1 VRGSEE
7 GTSAD
12 KRVRES
18 RRLPATA
25 TDDVGVCEIAD
36 LLASSLGAKWWGNG
50 GKARE
55 GILALFVGA
64 EECQNG
70 EGIGQIEDAEISV
83 ARDHRARYL
92 GKKVGVSAGI
102 KVGPTCQRRGERGE
116 GTDLG
121 KKECWAMGQFWSWA
135 KALPHGLS
143 TLFFLLLFLF

>member
-1 VRGSEE
+1 
-7 GTSAD
+7 
-12 KRVRES
+12 
-18 RRLPATA
+18 
-25 TDDVGVCEIAD
+25 

-102 KVGPTCQRRGERGE
+102 KVGPTCQRRGERGWVPIW
-116 GTDLG
+116 GKRSVGPWAGFGLG
-121 KKECWAMGQFWSWA
+121 LKRYPAAF
-135 KALPHGLS
+135 LP
-143 TLFFLLLFLF
+143 FFFFFFFFSDFQL